1 MLIWDFLWPFQGA
14 QKYFVWT
21 SYPRYLNIYSAIKS
35 CSLAVKD
42 HFFSSKSL
50 GSENIR
56 SSFMACS
63 ECLIVSLWGCEL
75 RRLFRGSRRAK
86 NRFDRGRLNA
96 LPVHKAS
103 DNGTIV
109 DALLAAEMWCD
120 VRGGRGI
127 LREGEIMQETRIR
140 FSARVRHMP
149 RITKDHCQVTKPR
162 CCRLH
167 HFVPCQKIQE

>member
-63 ECLIVSLWGCEL
+63 ECLIVSLWCCEL
-75 RRLFRGSRRAK
+75 RRLFRGSRPAK
-86 NRFDRGRLNA
+86 NRFYQGDSIRSLYIKLLTMEPLWTYGSLQKCDATSCR
-96 LPVHKAS
+96 VHSVGYWGK
-103 DNGTIV
+103 
-109 DALLAAEMWCD
+109 
-120 VRGGRGI
+120 
-127 LREGEIMQETRIR
+127 GEIMQLRR
-140 FSARVRHMP
+140 VLGFQLASATCP
-149 RITKDHCQVTKPR
+149 A
-162 CCRLH
+162 
-167 HFVPCQKIQE
+167 